1 MKGKVTLITPPDFY
15 ENLNLSVMFVHLRD
29 QEQDAVSKWLYSKDL
44 GYDLN
49 LYVFDNETDLPLFF
63 YALNRCEYKYLNLN
77 NLNGITQ
84 ALSGFALA
92 KNNVYYKVD
101 DANLASVYSHI
112 NNNRVNRVE
121 DFLEGVLIDQ
131 INKS

>member
-1 MKGKVTLITPPDFY
+1 
-15 ENLNLSVMFVHLRD
+15 MFVHLRD

-49 LYVFDNETDLPLFF
+49 LYVFDNETDLPWFF